1 MTQHDIYNVLILHSS
16 LWILKFFIL
25 FLQVAYYAIVLI
37 CIDENDKKQSHD
49 DILFLIELSLNLLP

>member
-25 FLQVAYYAIVLI
+25 FRQVAYYAIVLI